1 MKNMRLICL
10 MLVISMVGGLL
21 IGCGSSDKAEE
32 KNSAPTTE
40 NVETTKT
47 EESSEV
53 KEESSVEETSS
64 EATVEESSEESKE
77 AKTYDAEYGYIY
89 FEVDGYA
96 FSLKN
101 DIDEI
106 IAHIGDP
113 VDTLV
118 TSSCAYQGDDYI
130 FYFDGFEFV
139 GNTDEEGV
147 NRITSITLDDDSVT
161 TPQGVKIGM
170 PIDEALELM
179 DEAYEKNNSIY
190 TFTYGFAMMRI
201 QVGSDNC
208 VKAIQ
213 YMLAI
218 Q

>member
-1 MKNMRLICL
+1 MKHMRLICL
-10 MLVISMVGGLL
+10 MMTLCLMAGLL
-21 IGCGSSDKAEE
+21 AGCGSSDTKEDTSVPSQ
-32 KNSAPTTE
+32 NTE
-40 NVETTKT
+40 VSK
-47 EESSEV
+47 EESSEIKEEV
-53 KEESSVEETSS
+53 KEESSEAEVQEETS
-64 EATVEESSEESKE
+64 EETEEVKE
-77 AKTYDAEYGYIY
+77 EKVYDAEYGFIY

-96 FSLKN
+96 FSLKD
-101 DIDEI
+101 DIEEI
-106 IAHIGDP
+106 IKNIGEP

-147 NRITSITLDDDSVT
+147 NRITSITLDDDSVS

-179 DEAYEKNNSIY
+179 GETYEKNNSIY
-190 TFTYGFAMMRI
+190 TFSYGFAMMRI
-201 QVGSDNC
+201 QAGSDNC

-213 YMLAI
+213 YMLVL